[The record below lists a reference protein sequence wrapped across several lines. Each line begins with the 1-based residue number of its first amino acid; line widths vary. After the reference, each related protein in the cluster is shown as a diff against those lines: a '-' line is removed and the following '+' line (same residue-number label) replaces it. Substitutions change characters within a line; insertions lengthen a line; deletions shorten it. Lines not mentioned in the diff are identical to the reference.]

1 MTVDQKQNTADVDM
15 EDEFDFSP
23 NKLDHNSKK

>member
-15 EDEFDFSP
+15 EDEFEFSLI
-23 NKLDHNSKK
+23 KLDHNSKK

>member
-15 EDEFDFSP
+15 EDEFDLSP
-23 NKLDHNSKK
+23 NKLDDNYKK